1 MNISAKS
8 CTKKEMT
15 AFDGSGSG
23 HETLLPIVRAFYQVT
38 NSMVSNLLKSLFYYA

>member
-1 MNISAKS
+1 MNTSAKS

-15 AFDGSGSG
+15 AFDGSASG
-23 HETLLPIVRAFYQVT
+23 HETLLHIVRAFYQVT